1 MCTAIAYSCGDFYF
15 GRNLDLYYHY
25 EEQIAICPRNY
36 PFAFRNGATR
46 ARHYALIGM
55 ATLFEGYPLFY
66 EATNEKGLSMAGL
79 NFPENA
85 FYLPAQNGKE
95 NIAPFELIPRIL
107 GDCGSVTEAVAA
119 LGKIN
124 LWAIPFSK
132 RFPLS
137 PLHWL
142 LADAERS
149 VTIEPREDGLQI
161 YENPVGILT
170 NNPPFEYH
178 LTRLCDFAALSPA
191 QPSNRFCKKLNLSPY
206 SLGMGTIGLPG
217 DLSSSSRFIRAAFT
231 KANALPA
238 EKESARVGQFFHL
251 LESVYQVKGLNQTES
266 GEYEYTL
273 YSCCCNATR
282 GIYYYK
288 TYENSRITALD
299 LHRADL
305 EGVAVQAFPLI
316 TEQQISFQN

>member
-1 MCTAIAYSCGDFYF
+1 M
-15 GRNLDLYYHY
+15 
-25 EEQIAICPRNY
+25 
-36 PFAFRNGATR
+36 
-46 ARHYALIGM
+46 IGM

-66 EATNEKGLSMAGL
+66 EAANEKGLSMAGL

-85 FYLPAQNGKE
+85 AYLPEQAGKE

-107 GDCGSVTEAVAA
+107 GACRSVTEAVAA
-119 LGKIN
+119 LEKIN
-124 LWAIPFSK
+124 LWAIPFSGE
-132 RFPLS
+132 FPLS

-142 LADAERS
+142 LADAERA
-149 VTIEPREDGLQI
+149 VTVEPRADGLRI

-191 QPSNRFCKKLNLSPY
+191 QPPNRFCPKPDLKPY
-206 SLGMGTIGLPG
+206 SLGMGAIGLPG

-238 EKESARVGQFFHL
+238 EKEGERVGQFFHL
-251 LESVYQVKGLNQTES
+251 LESVYQVRGLNRVES

-273 YSCCCNATR
+273 YSCCCNTKT
-282 GIYYYK
+282 GIY
-288 TYENSRITALD
+288 TYTTYNNSTKNSVD
-299 LHRADL
+299 LHSVNLNAS
-305 EGVAVQAFPLI
+305 ELI
-316 TEQQISFQN
+316 CYELIE